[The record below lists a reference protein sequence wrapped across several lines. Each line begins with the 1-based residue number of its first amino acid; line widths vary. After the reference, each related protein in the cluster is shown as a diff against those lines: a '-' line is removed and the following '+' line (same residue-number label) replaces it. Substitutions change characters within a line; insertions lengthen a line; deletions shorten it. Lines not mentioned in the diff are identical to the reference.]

1 MRTMH
6 HLRPLQ
12 CLALAAA
19 LLVVGHAH
27 AQWDPQNGQWSRT
40 EPTDIR
46 VMTWNVED
54 GIRSG
59 ISKSEALNQWTSLA
73 AVVAAMQPDVL
84 LLQETGDNGCGG
96 CVDSVAT
103 LTATLEQFIHGG
115 SGATAFVQKYAP
127 AGYDLPFVYVSSDTD
142 GFNRNVIMSRHPF
155 ADLNGDTAATIPDIF
170 VRPDAYAPGG
180 DGGVRGFAFAEIDLP
195 DETYAGDLVT
205 ACAHLKAFGDAS
217 SMQQRIEAA
226 QNVAYFIDFFYNGA
240 GTGTPDPNNKITDSP
255 AATSV
260 LGPDT
265 PVIWGGD
272 WNEDEAT
279 NGRKGPAEW
288 MIRAEVAGGT
298 DGTDFD
304 RTDST
309 FDSATE
315 FFTSD
320 DDTQGNSKLDY
331 IAWQDSKAT
340 LRRAWIFDTGQ
351 LNTTTAPPEFSIF
364 SQSAFQSFSN
374 RASDHL
380 PVIADFELALA
391 SPACEGD
398 LNGDDVVDGAD
409 LGLLLGEWGAGPG
422 AASDLNG
429 DGVVD
434 GADLGL
440 LLGIWGPC

>member
-1 MRTMH
+1 MQKSRSRLTS
-6 HLRPLQ
+6 R
-12 CLALAAA
+12 LALAGA
-19 LLVVGHAH
+19 LFLAGHAH
-27 AQWDPQNGQWSRT
+27 AQWDPNTGQWSRT
-40 EPTDIR
+40 EPTDLR

-59 ISKSEALNQWTSLA
+59 AAKNEALNQWTSLA

-84 LLQETGDNGCGG
+84 LLQETADNGSA
-96 CVDSVAT
+96 DSVAVM
-103 LTATLEQFIHGG
+103 EGVIDQFMYGG
-115 SGATAFVQKYAP
+115 GGATAYVQKYAP

-142 GFNRNVIMSRHPF
+142 GFNRNVIMSRYPF
-155 ADLNGDTAATIPDIF
+155 ADLNGDTVAAFPDIF

-195 DETYAGDLVT
+195 DAIYAGDLVT
-205 ACAHLKAFGDAS
+205 ACAHLKAFGDSS

-226 QNVAYFIDFFYNGA
+226 QNVAYFIDYFYNGA

-260 LGPDT
+260 LDEFT
-265 PVIWGGD
+265 PVIFGGD
-272 WNEDEAT
+272 WNEDEGS

-288 MIRAEVAGGT
+288 MIRAQNTGGT

-304 RTDST
+304 RTDSI
-309 FDSATE
+309 FDSAAE
-315 FFTSD
+315 FFTGD
-320 DDTQGNSKLDY
+320 ADTQGNSKLDY
-331 IAWQDSKAT
+331 IAWQDSKAV
-340 LRRAWIFDTGQ
+340 LRRSWIFDTGQ
-351 LNTTTAPPEFSIF
+351 LTSSTAPPEFSIF

-380 PVIADFELALA
+380 PVLADFELALA
-391 SPACEGD
+391 APPCEGD
-398 LNGDDVVDGAD
+398 LNGDDVIDGAD

-422 AASDLNG
+422 AAGDLNG
-429 DGVVD
+429 DGTVD

-440 LLGIWGPC
+440 LLGVWGPC